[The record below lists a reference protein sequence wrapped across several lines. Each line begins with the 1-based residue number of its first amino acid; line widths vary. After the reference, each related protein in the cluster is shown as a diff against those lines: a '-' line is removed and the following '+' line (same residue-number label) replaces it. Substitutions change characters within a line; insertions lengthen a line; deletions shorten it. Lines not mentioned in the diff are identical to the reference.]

1 MELSDE
7 LLSEIS
13 YVKISSYREKV
24 MNTLK
29 DVTKMPSEIAKDAGI
44 RQNHISNVLRQLK
57 EHEMVEC
64 LNPEVKKGR
73 LYRLTEKGE
82 KIVENIDKFD

>member
-13 YVKISSYREKV
+13 YVKISSYRERV
-24 MNTLK
+24 MKSLEN
-29 DVTKMPSEIAKDAGI
+29 DVKMPSEIAKDSGI

-73 LYRLTEKGE
+73 LYRLTEKGV
-82 KIVENIDKFD
+82 KIVENINSV